1 MLPLLPGSASLT
13 GQNHKLSSV
22 LVTEAVLSLSGQDVG
37 DNLSNILVLLV
48 RALISGQWTA
58 DLHLEQLVRTC
69 GLCRQVVE
77 ACLLPAP
84 VWSRVGDFPRRSR
97 D

>member
-1 MLPLLPGSASLT
+1 MLPLLPGSVSLT

-22 LVTEAVLSLSGQDVG
+22 LITEAVLSLSGQDVG
-37 DNLSNILVLLV
+37 DNLGNILVLSV

-69 GLCRQVVE
+69 GLCPQVVE
-77 ACLLPAP
+77 ACLPAP
-84 VWSRVGDFPRRSR
+84 VWSRVGDFSRSSR